1 MTDYNE
7 LVNQLREYLTTR
19 QISELLEAQA
29 KEIAEL
35 KEMMRALIIIVEF
48 SNMADSS
55 RELTSHARAALKGE
69 K

>member
-1 MTDYNE
+1 MTEYSD
-7 LVNQLREYLTTR
+7 LVNDLREYLTTR
-19 QISELLEAQA
+19 QISDLLEAQA

-55 RELTSHARAALKGE
+55 RELTSPRRTRCR
-69 K
+69 